1 MRALLSLVIAVVA
14 SALGHGLLWAGG
26 TGIIESIQQYDGPA
40 GAVPPLAP
48 ILAVLGALVIG
59 AAMLTAAWSSL
70 GVIVLGLVHIVAGTG
85 MLLLPPMAV
94 LSALHPV
101 EDVDRDIAYGAEY
114 SWATGLFVLT
124 GVVYFVAGVAV
135 AARRGRTSGGA
146 RAVSTVLAI
155 VLGLGAVPVMAIAGD
170 RLVQAVLVRFSA
182 VVDLL
187 GIGLLLGAAIVLA
200 IVTATAR
207 WSSLGVIVLGVLLA
221 AGGAAAVV
229 ASEQTDRVLFATGG
243 APLANGGSYVA
254 SSGGVLMLGMLLI
267 AAGVAGLIRAARRR
281 RLEAAPEDEELI
293 GYQPEQPTDQLT
305 ALFPPADRV

>member
-1 MRALLSLVIAVVA
+1 MRALLSLIIAVVA

-26 TGIIESIQQYDGPA
+26 TGVVQSIQQYDGPP
-40 GAVPPLAP
+40 GAVAPLAP

-85 MLLLPPMAV
+85 MLLLPPTAV
-94 LSALHPV
+94 LAALHPV
-101 EDVDRDIAYGAEY
+101 EDVNRDIAFGAEY
-114 SWATGLFVLT
+114 AWATGMFVLT

-146 RAVSTVLAI
+146 RAVSAVLAI
-155 VLGLGAVPVMAIAGD
+155 VLGLGAVPVVALAAD

-182 VVDLL
+182 ALDLL
-187 GIGLLLGAAIVLA
+187 GLGLLLGAAIVLV

-243 APLANGGSYVA
+243 APLANGGSYVG
-254 SSGGVLMLGMLLI
+254 SSGGILMLGMLLI
-267 AAGVAGLIRAARRR
+267 AAGIAGAVRAARRR
-281 RLEAAPEDEELI
+281 RLEAVPEDEERI
-293 GYQPEQPTDQLT
+293 GYQAEEPTDEL
-305 ALFPPADRV
+305 AAIFPPADRV